1 MSPDQAGWVAP
12 DISCLSQPALHR
24 LAVLPAPLLGPEDL
38 AFGNR
43 PVAPVRVTVKPKVK
57 TACKTMPKPK
67 ANAGSGSVDGKADD
81 HEEEDRVSLPDVDGK
96 GDDHEEGDRVS
107 LPDAD
112 GKLAGRPVPP
122 TSSSAAGGCP
132 EIMKGPTPTS
142 PTPPSLPEYLIHTYF
157 SMLQIRP

>member
-81 HEEEDRVSLPDVDGK
+81 HEE
-96 GDDHEEGDRVS
+96 GDRVS

-132 EIMKGPTPTS
+132 EIMKGPTPSS